1 MRPGSIFSLASRM
14 RRRLLGGLAL
24 LGILIPATVATHYP
38 HPARAHAASAQQCAE
53 PFPAQRDP
61 SNPLD
66 LPSAPGADP
75 LSGANF
81 FVDGPAHRSEEH
93 TIAQLVGLDP
103 KRLANSESWAT
114 FERQLDRKGQRLKS
128 R

>member
-24 LGILIPATVATHYP
+24 IGILIPATVATDDA

-53 PFPAQRDP
+53 PLPAQRDP

-66 LPSAPGADP
+66 LPGAPGADP

-81 FVDGPAHRSEEH
+81 FVDGPVHGSAASS
-93 TIAQLVGLDP
+93 IASLVALDP
-103 KRLANSESWAT
+103 KRLAN
-114 FERQLDRKGQRLKS
+114 
-128 R
+128 

>member
-1 MRPGSIFSLASRM
+1 MRPGSIFSLASWM

-24 LGILIPATVATHYP
+24 LGILIPATVATADA
-38 HPARAHAASAQQCAE
+38 HPARAHTASAQQCAE

-66 LPSAPGADP
+66 LPGAPGADP

-81 FVDGPAHRSEEH
+81 FVDGPAHRSAGR
-93 TIAQLVGLDP
+93 TNPPPLGPDP
-103 KRLANSESWAT
+103 
-114 FERQLDRKGQRLKS
+114 QRPPN
-128 R
+128 